1 MSSNIVFG
9 NNNNN
14 NTQPAMTLSANG
26 NLSLGTATPSGTL
39 TLSDGVESAT
49 LTVTMIKSL
58 QDVKGFLDYAESCDS
73 EVGALW
79 RAYKIANK
87 LEK

>member
-9 NNNNN
+9 NNSI
-14 NTQPAMTLSANG
+14 QPAMTLSANG

-39 TLSDGVESAT
+39 TLSDGLETAT
-49 LTVTMIKSL
+49 LTATMIKSL
-58 QDVKGFLDYAESCDS
+58 QEFKGFLDYAESCDS
-73 EVGALW
+73 EVGTLW

>member
-9 NNNNN
+9 NNNSI
-14 NTQPAMTLSANG
+14 QPAMTLSANG
-26 NLSLGTATPSGTL
+26 NLGIGTTSPSGTI
-39 TLSDGVESAT
+39 TLSDGLESAT
-49 LTVTMIKSL
+49 LTATMIKSL
-58 QDVKGFLDYAESCDS
+58 QEFEGFLDYAESCDS
-73 EVGALW
+73 EVGTLW

>member
-1 MSSNIVFG
+1 MSNSIFFS
-9 NNNNN
+9 NN

-26 NLSLGTATPSGTL
+26 NLGIGTTSPSDTITL
-39 TLSDGVESAT
+39 NDGLESAT
-49 LTVTMIKSL
+49 LTATMIKGL
-58 QDVKGFLDYAESCDS
+58 QEFKGFLDYAESCDS
-73 EVGALW
+73 EVGTLW

>member
-9 NNNNN
+9 NNN
-14 NTQPAMTLSANG
+14 TQPAMTWSANG
-26 NLSLGTATPSGTL
+26 NLGIGTATPSGTL
-39 TLSDGVESAT
+39 TLSDGLETAT
-49 LTVTMIKSL
+49 LTATMIKSL
-58 QDVKGFLDYAESCDS
+58 QEFKGFLDYAESCDS
-73 EVGALW
+73 EVGTLW